1 MNTEQGTSATHAL
14 PTPMPEGFP
23 ELFRA
28 RLATLVSHHDISD
41 GVFRRL
47 YFDLVIC
54 PQIKAALQE
63 HGIASVFRDP
73 DFDWKRH
80 LDDRLAQRWRE
91 CRAGC
96 DEEGCFTDTLR
107 LLAGF
112 RILAER
118 LH

>member
-1 MNTEQGTSATHAL
+1 MKTESSSQAVQCL
-14 PTPMPEGFP
+14 PPAMPEGFP

-28 RLATLVSHHDISD
+28 RLASLVDHQHISA
-41 GVFRRL
+41 GVFKRL

-63 HGIASVFRDP
+63 HDVAHVFLDP
-73 DFDWKRH
+73 GFDWKGH

-91 CRAGC
+91 CCASHDDQGFFS
-96 DEEGCFTDTLR
+96 ETLR
-107 LLAGF
+107 FLAGF

-118 LH
+118 LR